1 MNNYN
6 FVACFAGTA
15 LKLEKDGPTFS
26 SFIPRPSLPSFVTD
40 DRKQFQWLNIV
51 LSNKTGPAL
60 SIDSKTRFSF

>member
-26 SFIPRPSLPSFVTD
+26 SFIPRPSSPSFVTD
-40 DRKQFQWLNIV
+40 GRKQFLCLNIV
-51 LSNKTGPAL
+51 LSNKTGPV
-60 SIDSKTRFSF
+60 FSVT